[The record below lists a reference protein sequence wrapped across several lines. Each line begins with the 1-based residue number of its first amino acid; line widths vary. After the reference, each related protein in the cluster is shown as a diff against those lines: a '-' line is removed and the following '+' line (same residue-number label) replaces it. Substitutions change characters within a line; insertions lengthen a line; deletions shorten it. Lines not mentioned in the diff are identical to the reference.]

1 MNKNGSV
8 IASLE
13 GPEGSGHRLMIVT
26 DEGGEYPELE
36 HSVVM
41 TAGRRIATLRL
52 HFPASIPAM
61 REFATALLAEL
72 DGE

>member
-13 GPEGSGHRLMIVT
+13 GPEGSRYSLTVVT
-26 DEGGEYPELE
+26 DEGGEYPELH
-36 HSVVM
+36 HSVVF
-41 TAGRRIATLRL
+41 TTGKKIAFRF

-61 REFATALLAEL
+61 REFATALLTEL